1 MTLILD
7 TGALV
12 ALDRG
17 DRSMWRRLKL
27 ELAAGEV
34 PALHGGIVGQA
45 WRGGARQALLARA
58 LAAFDVRPLDEPLGR
73 RAGVLLAR
81 AKRADVVDAALVL
94 LANDGDTIVTSD
106 PKDITALAR
115 AADLDVEIVKP

>member
-12 ALDRG
+12 ALERG
-17 DRSMWRRLKL
+17 ERSMWRRLKL
-27 ELAAGEV
+27 EIAAAAV
-34 PALHGGIVGQA
+34 PVLHGGIVGQA

-73 RAGVLLAR
+73 RAGALLAR
-81 AKRADVVDAALVL
+81 AKRNDVIDAALVL

-106 PKDITALAR
+106 PKDITSLAR